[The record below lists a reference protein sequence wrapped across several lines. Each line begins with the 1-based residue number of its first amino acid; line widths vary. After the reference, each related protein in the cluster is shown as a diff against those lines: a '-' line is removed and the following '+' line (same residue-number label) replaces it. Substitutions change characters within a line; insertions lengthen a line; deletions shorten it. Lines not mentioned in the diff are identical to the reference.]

1 MAEPWL
7 KDLDQVDS
15 ARLVDLLERIHR
27 DGVEVTPELAAE
39 ELSRLGDQRSREGL
53 YASALDHF
61 SKEER
66 RLKVQAE
73 VTTGL
78 LQKLRERHEGGVTQR
93 LLRLRAEPGQPFKG
107 RFRVDNDS
115 GKRAEIQFLPRFDLA
130 HHLDP
135 SSLVLEAHSG
145 ARVSLS
151 VEEGL
156 PAGEFRE
163 LLVDVAADGVLRMK
177 LWVELRADAA

>member
-53 YASALDHF
+53 YAAALDHF

-73 VTTGL
+73 VTSGL

-93 LLRLRAEPGQPFKG
+93 LLRLRAEAGMPFKG
-107 RFRVDNDS
+107 RFRVDNETNR
-115 GKRAEIQFLPRFDLA
+115 RAEISFFPRFEQ
-130 HHLDP
+130 HCTLDP
-135 SSLVLEAHSG
+135 SSLVLEAGSG

-151 VEEGL
+151 LEEGL
-156 PAGEFRE
+156 PAGDFRE
-163 LLVDVAADGVLRMK
+163 LLIDVRADGVVRMK